1 MIILSENSLLEFDL
15 PNIKHLHAL
24 SAVAQTGSVTA
35 ACALINL
42 SQPALT
48 QGIAKLEAGLGVK
61 LFDRRRGMVLTQ
73 AGEIYLERIKRGTK
87 LLEDA
92 ADFVDRFTPNAN
104 PHLYR
109 LFTLGQLRALIAVV
123 EDESFKRGADR
134 LKVQPSTVLRACQN
148 LQLLVKC
155 ELFEMTSNGRRPT
168 RRAQELYRLSKLAL
182 KEFQQAKYDLL
193 GWKGAFV
200 GRFALG
206 CMPLAQA
213 TMLPRALNLLAEE
226 YPMIDV
232 SVIDGSFANLNRSL
246 RRGDID
252 IIIGALRNDI
262 TSLGLTQQTLFK
274 EPLVIVGRSDHP
286 LAGDEKT
293 NLKSLAE
300 FAWVAPRIGAA
311 SRPYFDQFYETL
323 KRPETAA
330 HPIRAGALGTIR
342 GILLES
348 DRLAIVSAQQVDY
361 ELRVQLLSKIPYEL
375 HNTNRAIGVITR
387 ENWAPSVPQ
396 QRFLHHLQTTLR
408 ENGLSLEQHP

>member
-1 MIILSENSLLEFDL
+1 MIVLSENSLLEADL

-24 SAVAQTGSVTA
+24 SVIAQTGSMTA

-73 AGEIYLERIKRGTK
+73 AGEVYLERIKRGTK
-87 LLEDA
+87 LLEQA
-92 ADFVDRFTPNAN
+92 GDFFERLTPNAN

-123 EDESFKRGADR
+123 EDESFKRGANR
-134 LKVQPSTVLRACQN
+134 LKVQPSTVHRACQN
-148 LQLLVKC
+148 LELLVKC
-155 ELFEMTSNGRRPT
+155 KLFEMTTNGRRPT
-168 RRAQELYRLSKLAL
+168 RQAQELYRLSKLAL
-182 KEFQQAKYDLL
+182 KEFLQARYDVL

-213 TMLPRALNLLAEE
+213 TMLPRAFNLLAKE

-252 IIIGALRNDI
+252 IIIGALRDDV
-262 TSLGLTQQTLFK
+262 TSLGLTQQKLFE
-274 EPLVIVGRSDHP
+274 EPLVIVGRSGHP
-286 LAGDEKT
+286 LAGGKT
-293 NLKSLAE
+293 ASLERLAE

-311 SRPYFDQFYETL
+311 SRPYFDRFYETL
-323 KRPETAA
+323 KRPETEA

-375 HNTNRAIGVITR
+375 ADTNRAIGIITR
-387 ENWAPSVPQ
+387 DNWAPSVPQ
-396 QRFLHHLQTTLR
+396 QRFLHHLQTALR
-408 ENGLSLEQHP
+408 DSGLVLA